1 MQQSGQFA
9 ARSTT
14 TAGCGFGRPAY
25 GAPSAMCGSSHQ
37 SPSFRRL
44 SAYLSIFLLAVFV
57 THTALAQTKEI
68 RIAAAADLQAALPAI
83 AQRYEKRT
91 GLKLIVSYGS
101 SGTLATQIIN
111 GAPFDLFLGADYV
124 FPEKIVAA
132 NLADSKDAI
141 PYAKG
146 TLVLWARK
154 DSPLQPL
161 HLEALSDPRVQK
173 IAIADEFRAPY
184 GRAAVA
190 ALTKL
195 KLYDQLKPKLV
206 IGENIAQ
213 AAQFVQSGN
222 AQLGLISL
230 TTAMSN
236 GFRDEGS
243 YVLVPNI
250 YPEIRQCAVILSKS
264 DRRTEAHAFLDWL
277 LTTEIQADLPK
288 VGLTPVR

>member
-1 MQQSGQFA
+1 MGQFRRKSVAQFVINFVALLLGA
-9 ARSTT
+9 A
-14 TAGCGFGRPAY
+14 
-25 GAPSAMCGSSHQ
+25 
-37 SPSFRRL
+37 SFQ
-44 SAYLSIFLLAVFV
+44 A
-57 THTALAQTKEI
+57 HAQAAKEI
-68 RIAAAADLQAALPAI
+68 RVAAAADLQSALPPI
-83 AQRYEKRT
+83 AQRYEAKT
-91 GLKLIVSYGS
+91 GVKLMVSYGS
-101 SGTLATQIIN
+101 SGTLATQILN

-146 TLVLWARK
+146 ALVLWARK

-173 IAIADEFRAPY
+173 IAIADELRAPY

-206 IGENIAQ
+206 VAENVAQ
-213 AAQFVQSGN
+213 ASQFVQSGN

-230 TTAMSN
+230 TTAMSTTFKEQ
-236 GFRDEGS
+236 GT
-243 YVLVPNI
+243 YVLVPDV
-250 YPEIRQCAVILSKS
+250 YPAIRQCAVIIAKS

-277 LTTEIQADLPK
+277 LTTEIQAELPK
-288 VGLTPVR
+288 LGLDPVR